1 MNAPHGSLAPLVRF
15 VARRLLYRDRLRGA
29 LEEELSLKR
38 QFLDVLI
45 LRWGDGPEPESLP
58 DGLEGLGEHNLVTYK
73 SSAESLDSW
82 ALDELFGHY
91 VNYRKQLREQNV
103 DALESAFRF
112 YAVSPTTRAACSN
125 R

>member
-1 MNAPHGSLAPLVRF
+1 MLRMVPWYRWFGLLLEDFFTGTAYGVR
-15 VARRLLYRDRLRGA
+15 

-45 LRWGDGPEPESLP
+45 LRWGDGPEPKSLP

-73 SSAESLDSW
+73 SSAESLDLW

>member
-1 MNAPHGSLAPLVRF
+1 MLRMVPWHRWFGLLLADFFTGITYEVR
-15 VARRLLYRDRLRGA
+15 

-45 LRWGDGPEPESLP
+45 LRWGDSPEPESLP

-73 SSAESLDSW
+73 PSAESLDSW
-82 ALDELFGHY
+82 ALDELFGHH

-103 DALESAFRF
+103 DAPELAFRF
-112 YAVSPTTRAACSN
+112 YAVSPTTHAACSN

>member
-1 MNAPHGSLAPLVRF
+1 MLRMVPWHRWFGLLLADFFTGITYEVR
-15 VARRLLYRDRLRGA
+15 

-45 LRWGDGPEPESLP
+45 LRWGDSPEPESLP
-58 DGLEGLGEHNLVTYK
+58 DDLEGLGEHNLVTYK

-91 VNYRKQLREQNV
+91 VNYRKQFREQNV

-112 YAVSPTTRAACSN
+112 YAVSPTTHAACSN

>member
-1 MNAPHGSLAPLVRF
+1 MLRMVPWHRWFGLLLEDFFTGIAYGVR
-15 VARRLLYRDRLRGA
+15 
-29 LEEELSLKR
+29 LEEELLLKR

-45 LRWGDGPEPESLP
+45 LRWGDGPEPKSLP

-73 SSAESLDSW
+73 SSAESLDLW

-103 DALESAFRF
+103 DAPESAFRF
-112 YAVSPTTRAACSN
+112 YAVSPTTHAACSN

>member
-1 MNAPHGSLAPLVRF
+1 MLRMVPWHRWFGLLLADFFTGIAYEVR
-15 VARRLLYRDRLRGA
+15 

-73 SSAESLDSW
+73 PSAESLDSW
-82 ALDELFGHY
+82 VLDELFGHY
-91 VNYRKQLREQNV
+91 VNYHKQLREQNV
-103 DALESAFRF
+103 DAPESTFRF
-112 YAVSPTTRAACSN
+112 YAVSPTTHAACSN

>member
-1 MNAPHGSLAPLVRF
+1 MLRMVPWYRWFGLLLEDFFTGTAYGVR
-15 VARRLLYRDRLRGA
+15 

-91 VNYRKQLREQNV
+91 VDYRKQFREQNV

-112 YAVSPTTRAACSN
+112 YTVSPTTRAACSN

>member
-1 MNAPHGSLAPLVRF
+1 MLRMVPWHRWFGLLLADFFTGIAYEVR
-15 VARRLLYRDRLRGA
+15 

-45 LRWGDGPEPESLP
+45 LCWGDGPEPESLP

-103 DALESAFRF
+103 DAPESAFRF
-112 YAVSPTTRAACSN
+112 YAVSPTTHAACSN

>member
-1 MNAPHGSLAPLVRF
+1 MLRMVPWHRWFGLLLADFFTGTAYEVR
-15 VARRLLYRDRLRGA
+15 

-45 LRWGDGPEPESLP
+45 LRWGDGPEPKSLP

-103 DALESAFRF
+103 DAPESAFRF